1 MRIYIVGSV
10 ASGKTTLAKELSNK
24 LGIKCTHLDGIVHIK
39 DKTNKEWGSIRR
51 ADEEINRLFKSTIM
65 KPHWI
70 IEDAG
75 RKMFSEGMEA
85 AGMIIHLKPSIFVR
99 RMRVMTRFFKQKFG
113 MEECIYTPSIHMLKF
128 MFKALNNYETGKD
141 DLEAR
146 LIQYTNKVV
155 ILSSGKEIKKFM
167 ESVLQ
172 SEYGIR
178 KDEKLN

>member
-10 ASGKTTLAKELSNK
+10 ASGKTTLAKKLSNK

-39 DKTNKEWGSIRR
+39 DKTNKEWGNIRR
-51 ADEEINRLFKSTIM
+51 TDEEINLLFKRTIM

-75 RKMFSEGMEA
+75 RKMFSEGMKA
-85 AGMIIHLKPSIFVR
+85 ADMIIHLKPSLFVR
-99 RMRVMTRFFKQKFG
+99 KVRVTTRFFKQKLG
-113 MEECIYTPSIHMLKF
+113 LEECIYTPSIPMLKF
-128 MFKALNNYETGKD
+128 MFRALNDYETGKD

-146 LIQYTNKVV
+146 LNQYTNKVV
-155 ILSSGKEIKKFM
+155 ILSSGKEIKNFM

-172 SEYGIR
+172 WEYT
-178 KDEKLN
+178 